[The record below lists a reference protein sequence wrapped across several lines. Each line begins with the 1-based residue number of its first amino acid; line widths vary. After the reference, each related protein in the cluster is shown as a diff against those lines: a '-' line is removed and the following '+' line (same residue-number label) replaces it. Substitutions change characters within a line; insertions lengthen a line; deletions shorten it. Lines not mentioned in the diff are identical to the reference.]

1 MVLMGV
7 LDEVQR
13 LENAMKKRLHF
24 RDIAELGKW
33 CLDFL
38 VPKKKIQTLL
48 CLLFLFICNSGN
60 AALTTLDTNGN
71 AKSSFF
77 VGEEIRISVIFSD
90 PSSLP
95 YNLTTY
101 FQWGT
106 PTGSFSDDG
115 YGSSFEI
122 VNWTGG
128 AFGGYGGMP
137 STSTV
142 FDSPGAIRIL
152 FNSQG
157 SSYDSSTG
165 YFRDYAFGGQKDI
178 QVVIPEPSALSLLAF
193 GLGSLAVIRRR
204 RS

>member
-1 MVLMGV
+1 MV
-7 LDEVQR
+7 
-13 LENAMKKRLHF
+13 
-24 RDIAELGKW
+24 
-33 CLDFL
+33 
-38 VPKKKIQTLL
+38 KKKIQILL
-48 CLLFLFICNSGN
+48 CLLPLIICNSGN
-60 AALTTLDTNGN
+60 AALTTLDANGN

-90 PSSLP
+90 PTSLP

-106 PTGSFSDDG
+106 PTGSFSDNG

-128 AFGGYGGMP
+128 AFGGYGGTP
-137 STSTV
+137 STSTA
-142 FDSPGAIRIL
+142 FDSPGTFRIL

-157 SSYDSSTG
+157 STYDFSTG
-165 YFRDYAFGGQKDI
+165 YVRDYALGGQKDI
-178 QVVIPEPSALSLLAF
+178 QVVIPEPSALSLLTF
-193 GLGSLAVIRRR
+193 GLGCLAMMRRR

>member
-1 MVLMGV
+1 MV
-7 LDEVQR
+7 
-13 LENAMKKRLHF
+13 
-24 RDIAELGKW
+24 
-33 CLDFL
+33 
-38 VPKKKIQTLL
+38 KKKIQILL
-48 CLLFLFICNSGN
+48 CLWPLIICNPGN
-60 AALTTLDTNGN
+60 AALTTLDANGN

-95 YNLTTY
+95 YNLTTS
-101 FQWGT
+101 FQWGI
-106 PTGSFSDDG
+106 PTGSFSDNG

-128 AFGGYGGMP
+128 AFGSFGGTP
-137 STSTV
+137 STSTA
-142 FDSPGAIRIL
+142 FDSPGTFRIL

-157 SSYDSSTG
+157 STYDFSTG

-178 QVVIPEPSALSLLAF
+178 QVVIPEPSALSLLTF
-193 GLGSLAVIRRR
+193 GLGCLATMRRR

>member
-1 MVLMGV
+1 M
-7 LDEVQR
+7 
-13 LENAMKKRLHF
+13 
-24 RDIAELGKW
+24 
-33 CLDFL
+33 
-38 VPKKKIQTLL
+38 PKKKIQILL
-48 CLLFLFICNSGN
+48 CLLALIICNSGK

-77 VGEEIRISVIFSD
+77 VGEVIRIAVIFSD
-90 PSSLP
+90 PDSLP
-95 YNLTTY
+95 SNLTTS
-101 FQWGT
+101 FQWGI

-128 AFGGYGGMP
+128 AFGGNGGMP
-137 STSTV
+137 STSTA
-142 FDSPGAIRIL
+142 FDSPGTFRIL

-157 SSYDSSTG
+157 SSYDSSSG

-178 QVVIPEPSALSLLAF
+178 QVTVPEPSAFSLLAV
-193 GLGSLAVIRRR
+193 GLGGLAMMRRR